1 MLDMKETVYHLK
13 KIFSFGKQYKW
24 FFLLELLL
32 SCIQI
37 SIGVLLPL
45 FAAKQIVLVTNNEY
59 HQLLLI
65 SVAICGIEI
74 FNSLN
79 NACIGKV
86 CNVFRRGTMKNIQIE
101 LGIEILKIKQ
111 EDIEKYGT
119 GTFIERLN
127 HDTERITELFTK
139 GIGYLAR
146 VFTYL
151 GVFISVFVIN
161 RVVFLY
167 YLIVALLLTFLY
179 LIKTKKIGI
188 QDVKYKKQKDRVSG
202 FIGEL
207 VRGEKDIKILSAK
220 KSFMNR
226 LSTEITKQNDLQH
239 VKRNLEVLYDIG
251 IHFLTSILTL
261 GLVILLI
268 FLIQNEQL
276 SVSLA
281 VALFTYKTN
290 IMTNF
295 MENVSLLLN
304 EVKDFNISSGRALS
318 ILENKAFHKEI
329 FGTRHLEHLEGNF
342 SFKNVSFSYKNYPV
356 LNGMTFDIKAGQT
369 VAFVG
374 KSGAGKT
381 TVFNLLGK
389 LYDIENGE
397 IWIDDINIKTLDEAS
412 IRDNITIIS
421 QNPYIFNMSIRDNFK
436 LVKEDVKEEEIVE
449 ALKKSCLYSF
459 VSTLPN
465 GIDTVIGEGGTNLSG
480 GQRQRLAIARAFVQ
494 KTKIILFDEATSALD
509 NETQRDIQKAIDNLN
524 GEYTIMIIAHR
535 LSTIIHADRIML
547 VEDGKIT
554 AEGTHQELLSNN
566 VVYQKLYENEITK

>member
-1 MLDMKETVYHLK
+1 MKETVYHLK

-151 GVFISVFVIN
+151 GVFISVLVIN

-188 QDVKYKKQKDRVSG
+188 QDVKYKKQKDKVSG

-329 FGTRHLEHLEGNF
+329 FGTRHLDHLEGNF
-342 SFKNVSFSYKNYPV
+342 SFENVSFSYKNYPV

-397 IWIDDINIKTLDEAS
+397 IWIDDINIQTLDEAS

-465 GIDTVIGEGGTNLSG
+465 GIDTIIGEGGTNLSG

-509 NETQRDIQKAIDNLN
+509 NETQRDIQKAIDNLK

-535 LSTIIHADRIML
+535 LSTIIHADRILL